1 MSIAGANDVLP
12 VAILQPFLDEYL
24 KSCKEA
30 EIDYIHGEEAV
41 RKLAAGTGDTGIL
54 LTAIDKKSLFP
65 SIRQEGV
72 LPRKTFSMGEAW
84 EKRYY
89 MECRRIL

>member
-1 MSIAGANDVLP
+1 MSCTFVLP
-12 VAILQPFLDEYL
+12 VAVLQPFLDDYL
-24 KSCKEA
+24 KANKEI
-30 EIDYIHGEEAV
+30 EIDYIHGEDAV
-41 RKLAAGTGDTGIL
+41 RRLAADGSAVGIL
-54 LTAIDKKSLFP
+54 LKSIEKKILFTSIDS
-65 SIRQEGV
+65 EGV